1 MDGSQKAGYDR
12 ENKIM
17 TLTHSTEK
25 PEVVRLHGK
34 ILYPFGI
41 TECPNGY
48 TFKYKEIEDIGQDIT
63 DTEWL
68 AQIEY
73 NFQHDNV
80 LSQFEATLGE
90 GFTTSLGFKIDC
102 KENNVADFHQMLTL
116 LSLSGET
123 STIVRDYNNDNHT
136 VSASDFMQLC
146 KELGAYVAQL
156 RYQKWQAIDA
166 ITTGDAQS

>member
-1 MDGSQKAGYDR
+1 M
-12 ENKIM
+12 I
-17 TLTHSTEK
+17 THSKEK
-25 PEVVRLHGK
+25 PEVTRLHGK
-34 ILYPFGI
+34 VLYPFGI
-41 TECPNGY
+41 KEESEDY
-48 TFKYKEIEDIGQDIT
+48 AFEYKEIEDIGQDIN
-63 DTEWL
+63 DPSWLEMTE
-68 AQIEY
+68 Y
-73 NFQHDNV
+73 RFKHDEV